1 MEIVKRDETVSDLY
15 GNYIMDVRDYSFNSE
30 HFEHKVWANIMTYAC
45 TRGSFKEVCKAFR
58 EICYDQVSYADE
70 DNHGVIYDDEKK
82 YPQEVREQAT
92 YLQRKISTAVDL
104 YEQCITDGRSFEWS
118 YLEDRL
124 GR

>member
-1 MEIVKRDETVSDLY
+1 MQIKKRTDSVDDVF
-15 GNYIMDVRDYSFNSE
+15 GNYIFEPRDYPFIDKHIES
-30 HFEHKVWANIMTYAC
+30 KVWGNIMTYAC

-58 EICYDQVSYADE
+58 EICYDQVSYADK
-70 DNHGVIYDDEKK
+70 DNHGVIYDNEEK
-82 YPQEVREQAT
+82 YPQDVREQAA

-118 YLEDRL
+118 YLEDKL